1 MLNSMQIFSKNL
13 LMFLESRNKKRSEL
27 ARYCDIS
34 PSAVTAWLNSEK
46 FPTPENLDKIAVF
59 FSVNVSDLF
68 SEQPASYKERA
79 LLSKFHRLNDKGKD
93 SALGMLD
100 VLLSNADFAQESA

>member
-1 MLNSMQIFSKNL
+1 MLNSMQIFSRNL
-13 LMFLESRNKKRSEL
+13 LRFLEGRNKKRSEL
-27 ARYCDIS
+27 ARYCNIS

-59 FSVNVSDLF
+59 LSVNVSDLF
-68 SEQPASYKERA
+68 TEQPMSYKDRE

-100 VLLSNADFAQESA
+100 VLLSNADFSQESA